1 METKKI
7 LVPFVAILTLLLVG
21 FVAAEDLATDLT
33 TEFNSVILDADSTVM
48 AGFVGDTV
56 PVRVSFIADTDEED
70 VRIKARIE
78 GHRDD
83 VYASTSRFDIIEG
96 STYTKLL
103 NVRLPSD
110 LDDLDKEFTLYV
122 EVVSADSETRE
133 TYTVRM
139 QRESYTLNILS
150 LDYNTQVSSGDVVPV
165 SVVVENTGFQRA
177 DDNFV
182 VVSIPE
188 LGVSSKAYM
197 GDLIQTE
204 YCDDGCEDEEDSM
217 QKTLYVK
224 IPENAKSGVYDVKAR
239 VFNKDSE
246 TQASSLISVGESDS
260 TMVLATMKNQDI
272 EVGETKTYDLIL
284 VNSGEDLEI
293 FRINS
298 VSSDLIVSAPSV
310 VTVGPESS
318 NTVEVSV
325 TAPEGIEV
333 GSYTFSLDV
342 NGEQVL
348 FGANVEEGDD
358 LIDDSSASVV
368 ALTVV
373 LVIIFVVL
381 LIVLIVLLT
390 RKEKPSEE
398 VETSYY

>member
-204 YCDDGCEDEEDSM
+204 YCDDGCEDEEDS
-217 QKTLYVK
+217 
-224 IPENAKSGVYDVKAR
+224 
-239 VFNKDSE
+239 
-246 TQASSLISVGESDS
+246 
-260 TMVLATMKNQDI
+260 
-272 EVGETKTYDLIL
+272 
-284 VNSGEDLEI
+284 
-293 FRINS
+293 
-298 VSSDLIVSAPSV
+298 
-310 VTVGPESS
+310 
-318 NTVEVSV
+318 
-325 TAPEGIEV
+325 
-333 GSYTFSLDV
+333 
-342 NGEQVL
+342 
-348 FGANVEEGDD
+348 
-358 LIDDSSASVV
+358 
-368 ALTVV
+368 
-373 LVIIFVVL
+373 
-381 LIVLIVLLT
+381 
-390 RKEKPSEE
+390 
-398 VETSYY
+398 